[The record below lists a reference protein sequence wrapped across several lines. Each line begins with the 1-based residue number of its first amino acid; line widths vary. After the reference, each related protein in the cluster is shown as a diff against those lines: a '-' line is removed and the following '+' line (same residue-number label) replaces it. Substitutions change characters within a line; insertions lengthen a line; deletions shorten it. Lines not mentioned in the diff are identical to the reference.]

1 MTLPRPL
8 KVGDV
13 CRCRNGDVVY
23 VYGVAGHSC
32 WSVNFANQTS
42 GYLRNVN
49 TGIDRHSH
57 FDITEILA
65 EGVDLSCMGEQHP
78 QSKNMKL
85 CHQNGNFIYMDA
97 YHPPKKTWAFR
108 LNAGLGMTI
117 DIIEADSESE
127 AWAKLKASGAIR
139 LEEKP

>member
-1 MTLPRPL
+1 MTLPRAL

-23 VYGVAGHSC
+23 IFGNDGTE
-32 WSVNFANQTS
+32 TS
-42 GYLRNVN
+42 SWRGLIPKKNDWNYV
-49 TGIDRHSH
+49 D
-57 FDITEILA
+57 DEDVEAILC

-97 YHPPKKTWAFR
+97 YHPPKKTWKLIFTQP
-108 LNAGLGMTI
+108 NFVHHI
-117 DIIEADSESE
+117 KDIEADSEAE
-127 AWAKLKASGAIR
+127 AYEKLKASGAIR
-139 LEEKP
+139 LEQKE